1 MKKIILALIFINVT
15 SCNWFKEKT
24 KQTINKSGE
33 IVSKT
38 GSEFIDG
45 VSKGVDKTFESKV
58 EFSKELEKLELNAGK
73 ISVNN
78 SENGTNN
85 IVSVYLIFGKNVEKN
100 ITMKVFDENQQEYG
114 RTKQIVKGNAG
125 DAKYFDFEFDKRTNV
140 VGKGTI
146 TLE

>member
-1 MKKIILALIFINVT
+1 MKKIILILIFINLA

-58 EFSKELEKLELNAGK
+58 EFSKELEKLELTAGK

-78 SENGTNN
+78 SENGVNN

-100 ITMKVFDENQQEYG
+100 ITMKVFDEYKQEYG
-114 RTKQIVKGNAG
+114 RTNLIVKGNVG
-125 DAKYFDFEFDKRTNV
+125 EAKYFDFEFDKRTNIT
-140 VGKGTI
+140 GKGTI